1 MAYKI
6 SEKCE
11 LCGSCKVECP
21 QSAIESGTPYKI
33 NQESCIECGACE
45 AICPARAIIITND

>member
-6 SEKCE
+6 TEKCE

-21 QSAIESGTPYKI
+21 QAAIESGTPYKI
-33 NQESCIECGACE
+33 NQESCIDCGACE
-45 AICPARAIIITND
+45 AICPARAIITTND